1 MNMGI
6 GISLCMIVKDEAV
19 SLQRCLNAVKDV
31 VDEIIVVDTGSID
44 DTTEI
49 ARLHGAVVICTEW
62 NGDFS
67 EARNLSLA
75 AATKPWILGT
85 SSQPSSWRIAF
96 AGNAASRSPVNV
108 IHTLQISSGWISLRS
123 TMSVQELQL
132 LYVWLQRF
140 DQDT

>member
-1 MNMGI
+1 MGI

-19 SLQRCLNAVKDV
+19 SLQRCLNAVRDV

-49 ARLHGAVVICTEW
+49 ARLHGAVVIRTEW

-75 AATKPWILGT
+75 AATET
-85 SSQPSSWRIAF
+85 
-96 AGNAASRSPVNV
+96 VD
-108 IHTLQISSGWISLRS
+108 SGA
-123 TMSVQELQL
+123 
-132 LYVWLQRF
+132 
-140 DQDT
+140 